1 MNLEQLLS
9 ECIDKKAS
17 DLHLS
22 TGLAPAMRIDGDLC
36 FIDAPSCQQDKISE
50 MLHDIMDKNQQQ
62 AFASELEFDFGID
75 IEALNARFRVNAF
88 MQERGPAVVFRV
100 IPQQILSLETLNA
113 PDIFKKIVAAKQGL
127 ILVTGPTGS
136 GKSTTLATMIDH
148 INHTQKGHIISI
160 EDPIEFVHPS
170 KKCLIN
176 QREVKRDTLSFNNA
190 LKSALR
196 EDPDYIFVGEMRDL
210 ESIRLAITAAET
222 GHLVLATLHTASAPK
237 TIDRIINVFPAEEQH
252 MVRSMLSESLQAVIS
267 QVLLKKKGG
276 GRVAA
281 HEILLANTA
290 ICHLIHEGK
299 IAQMYNTLQTSQDI
313 GMQILQQSIDK
324 LIAKGMINAP

>member
-22 TGLAPAMRIDGDLC
+22 TGLSPAMRIDGDLC
-36 FIDAPSCQQDKISE
+36 FIDAPSCQQDKISD

-62 AFASELEFDFGID
+62 AFARELETDFGID
-75 IEALNARFRVNAF
+75 IEALNSRFRVNAF
-88 MQERGPAVVFRV
+88 MQERGPAVVFRI
-100 IPQQILSLETLNA
+100 IPQTVSSLEALNA
-113 PDIFKKIVAAKQGL
+113 PDTFKKIVAAKQGL

-136 GKSTTLATMIDH
+136 GKSTTLAAMIDH

-160 EDPIEFVHPS
+160 EDPIEFIHQS
-170 KKCLIN
+170 KQCLIN

-276 GRVAA
+276 GRIAA

-290 ICHLIHEGK
+290 IRHLIHEGK
-299 IAQMYNTLQTSQDI
+299 IAQMYNTLQTSQNI
-313 GMQILQQSIDK
+313 GMQTLQQSIDK
-324 LIAKGMINAP
+324 LIAKGVINAT